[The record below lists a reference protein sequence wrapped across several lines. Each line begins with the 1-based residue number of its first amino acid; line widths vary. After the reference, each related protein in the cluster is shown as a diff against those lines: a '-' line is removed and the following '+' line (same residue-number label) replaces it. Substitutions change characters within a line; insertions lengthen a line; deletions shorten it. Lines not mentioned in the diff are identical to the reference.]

1 MKWIMITSPDFLLG
15 EDVFIDRLFYQGL
28 DLLHIRKPGA
38 SYESYKQLILKIPR
52 EWHNRIVVH
61 EHFALAQE
69 YGLFGIHQNHRC
81 LSVPDNYKGSVSASC
96 HSMEEVAHCKVSK
109 DYVFLSPIFDSISK
123 VGYHAAFAPDLLN
136 RAAEEKIIDR
146 KVIALGGINAENIE
160 LVKQWNFGGVALL
173 GDIWCRMLDPH
184 VDLYLK
190 KIRNLLIPIGY

>member
-1 MKWIMITSPDFLLG
+1 MFLIIIK
-15 EDVFIDRLFYQGL
+15 E
-28 DLLHIRKPGA
+28 
-38 SYESYKQLILKIPR
+38 
-52 EWHNRIVVH
+52 
-61 EHFALAQE
+61 
-69 YGLFGIHQNHRC
+69 
-81 LSVPDNYKGSVSASC
+81 
-96 HSMEEVAHCKVSK
+96 VSK